1 MENIDVNAFKEF
13 CSNFMLLASKN
24 HKAIVNTL
32 SNVFTM
38 RIIGNKT
45 HGDLAEIAISEFI
58 NQFMYNYKSEHVGKD
73 LFRAKAHEEDI
84 LVTHELSLRKIPI
97 SLKAY
102 GDGPLQ
108 LSTDKDGE
116 LFPLLLNTGKRIVRA
131 RQLSSIFSS
140 KPFQKLSHLNILPLI
155 YREVQK
161 QCNIVLFD
169 YQRVV
174 RETAKIL
181 FVDAGQRFDYEKG
194 LVVVGKGRSHPVF
207 IFLTRDNRYLCEVRY
222 GGKSAN
228 ALQRGFWTH
237 TDNAKDCFVSLTNG
251 WIDYSHNLVLVKLFS
266 LALNST
272 VKAHQQ
278 SCDILQDGIDS
289 LKVM

>member
-1 MENIDVNAFKEF
+1 MEIDGNAFKEF

-73 LFRAKAHEEDI
+73 LFRAKGHEEDI
-84 LVTHELSLRKIPI
+84 LVTHELTSCKIPI

-116 LFPLLLNTGKRIVRA
+116 LFPLLLDAGKQITTLH
-131 RQLSSIFSS
+131 QLSEIFSS
-140 KPFQKLSHLNILPLI
+140 QPFQKLGHLNVLPLI
-155 YREVQK
+155 YREKQK

-169 YQRVV
+169 YQRIVKD
-174 RETAKIL
+174 TAKIL
-181 FVDAGQRFDYEKG
+181 FVDVGQRIDYDAGK
-194 LVVVGKGRSHPVF
+194 VVSGKGRSYPVF
-207 IFLTRDNRYLCEVRY
+207 IFLTRGNRYLCEVRY

-237 TDNAKDCFVSLTNG
+237 TKKAKDCFVSLTNG
-251 WIDYSHNLVLVKLFS
+251 WIDYSHNLVLVRLLS
-266 LALNST
+266 LSLNST
-272 VKAHQQ
+272 AKAHQE
-278 SCDILQDGIDS
+278 SCGILQEGIDT